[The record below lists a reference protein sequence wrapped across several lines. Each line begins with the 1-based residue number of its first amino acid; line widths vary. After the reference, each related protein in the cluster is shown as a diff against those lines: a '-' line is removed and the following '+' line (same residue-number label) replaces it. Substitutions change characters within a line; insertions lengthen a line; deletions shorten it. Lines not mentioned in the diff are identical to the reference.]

1 MPKLTMTI
9 GLPASGKSYWSAQQ
23 AAIVVNK
30 DTIRTELEKTGWV
43 WSRANEALVEAERD
57 LQILHGLIVL
67 REDVI
72 SSDTNFAPKH
82 ETRLRELASMANA
95 SFEIKDFR
103 DTPLWVCMRRNDQRE
118 GKARVPEAAISKM
131 AEDYLTRD
139 QMIPGRPSPQLFV
152 DLDGVLADF
161 DGFIEKELG
170 IVNNRDNELPD
181 FWDRVRGYRGRL
193 YFDMAPMSYARD
205 LWEALKPYSP
215 IILTGCP
222 HSIEAAGAD
231 KREWV
236 AKHIDPDAR
245 VITCKSR
252 NKSLYAKPG
261 DILLDDWAKYRD
273 LWEKSGGIFLL
284 HRDPT
289 ESIKMVRDVLT
300 RPVV

>member
-1 MPKLTMTI
+1 MTKLTMTI
-9 GLPASGKSYWSAQQ
+9 GLPASGKSHWAVQQ
-23 AAIVVNK
+23 GAIVVNK
-30 DTIRTELEKTGWV
+30 DDIRARLERVGWIWTRENERQVEL
-43 WSRANEALVEAERD
+43 ERD
-57 LQILHGLIVL
+57 LDILNGLLVE
-67 REDVI
+67 RENVI

-82 ETRLRELASMANA
+82 EARLRELAIMAEA

-103 DTPLWVCMRRNDQRE
+103 DVPIWTCMKRNDQRV
-118 GKARVPEAAISKM
+118 GKARVPEAAISSM
-131 AEDYLTRD
+131 AETYLTKD
-139 QMIPGRPSPQLFV
+139 QLVPGRTSPQLFV

-161 DGFIEKELG
+161 DRFIEKELG

-181 FWDRVRGYRGRL
+181 FWDRVRGYEGRL
-193 YFDMAPMSYARD
+193 YFDMAPMPYAKE
-205 LWEALKPYSP
+205 LWAALKPYNP

-222 HSIEAAGAD
+222 HSIATAGSD

-273 LWEKSGGIFLL
+273 LWTKNGGIFLL
-284 HRDPT
+284 HKDPT
-289 ESIKMVRDVLT
+289 ESIQMVKAALNV
-300 RPVV
+300 